1 MEKEREV
8 FAMGR
13 SLNVEEDLDTGELF
27 DAEGTLHAEKTSGAE
42 RFSGEKSP
50 GIEET
55 FCLLDGLLGR
65 LEGDELTLE
74 ESFETYAKGLEL
86 VRRCRQ
92 SIDKVE
98 KKVLVLEESG
108 ELHEL

>member
-1 MEKEREV
+1 MDERKERL
-8 FAMGR
+8 
-13 SLNVEEDLDTGELF
+13 S
-27 DAEGTLHAEKTSGAE
+27 
-42 RFSGEKSP
+42 
-50 GIEET
+50 IEENFT
-55 FCLLDGLLGR
+55 LLDELLKR

-86 VRRCRQ
+86 VRQCRE

-108 ELHEL
+108 DVHEL